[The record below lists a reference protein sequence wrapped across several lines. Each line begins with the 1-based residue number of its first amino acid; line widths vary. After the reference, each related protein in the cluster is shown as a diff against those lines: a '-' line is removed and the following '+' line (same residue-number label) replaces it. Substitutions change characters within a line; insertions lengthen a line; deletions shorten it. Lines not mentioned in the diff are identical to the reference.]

1 MAQGQVRAT
10 HGDAADAAVL
20 SRLWQQQEIRV
31 ADDWWVVLTT
41 ARRRR
46 VRSIGADG
54 LIVACSCAAERP
66 SLLCEIESFA
76 PARSVYR

>member
-46 VRSIGADG
+46 VRSIG
-54 LIVACSCAAERP
+54 LIVGGKKKGKEGR
-66 SLLCEIESFA
+66 
-76 PARSVYR
+76 

>member
-54 LIVACSCAAERP
+54 LIAGVFMCGGAA
-66 SLLCEIESFA
+66 FA
-76 PARSVYR
+76 YFRNRANHLPRV

>member
-1 MAQGQVRAT
+1 M
-10 HGDAADAAVL
+10 L

-54 LIVACSCAAERP
+54 LIVVCMCGGAPVA
-66 SLLCEIESFA
+66 SL
-76 PARSVYR
+76 

>member
-1 MAQGQVRAT
+1 M
-10 HGDAADAAVL
+10 L

-31 ADDWWVVLTT
+31 ADGKWVVLTT

-54 LIVACSCAAERP
+54 LIAGVFMCGGA
-66 SLLCEIESFA
+66 SFFCFRNRA
-76 PARSVYR
+76 NHLPRA